1 MANTEKVVSKD
12 PAEKLAFKRLSVLQ
26 LAEALGSVTEACRHG
41 GMDRTSFYAWKKR
54 FVFVNLVWTMWMRKS
69 SGSTRMH
76 VFAMPTKRRAV
87 CSAIAAASCCN

>member
-1 MANTEKVVSKD
+1 MANTEKIVSKD

-54 FVFVNLVWTMWMRKS
+54 FAE
-69 SGSTRMH
+69 SGLDGLKDLSTH
-76 VFAMPTKRRAV
+76 PTTIPSQPRPR
-87 CSAIAAASCCN
+87 SRPS